1 MKNSEKSTLI
11 NNSQPT
17 NLAKRP
23 NLTTLSLIAGMA
35 LMAFMTCV
43 ASAPCSV
50 SVGKF
55 QICL

>member
-43 ASAPCSV
+43 ASAP
-50 SVGKF
+50 
-55 QICL
+55 